1 MDAEELFAD
10 ALAKLSALD
19 AEDALA
25 ELDAEELD
33 FVAEDALAEA
43 DAEGLAEADALED
56 ALGLL
61 LGAFGEATRGQAE
74 QARQAQ
80 RQYSN
85 RLLHDRFLFPS
96 CVATSSRRCV

>member
-10 ALAKLSALD
+10 ALAELSALD

-43 DAEGLAEADALED
+43 DAEGLAEADA
-56 ALGLL
+56 GLAHDF
-61 LGAFGEATRGQAE
+61 AF
-74 QARQAQ
+74 
-80 RQYSN
+80 
-85 RLLHDRFLFPS
+85 LHGTTDWTVP
-96 CVATSSRRCV
+96 